1 MMKKV
6 TVLICFLVLLGYS
19 AYGDQAAWQGKEES
33 QIRQAQGGEIFPQG
47 KPRFGP
53 PEEAYKACEGKAA
66 GSASQFTGSDGVT
79 VTGTCG
85 MDGERLVLRP
95 DRPRGNSQ
103 DKRRSPPPEAYRAC
117 EGRSTGSE
125 AQFVNPRGEI
135 VKGTCQEQEGKLLLR
150 PYSNKDGMQGQASD
164 QSGKGSIE
172 R

>member
-66 GSASQFTGSDGVT
+66 GSASQFTGPDGET
-79 VTGTCG
+79 VKGTCG

-95 DRPRGNSQ
+95 DRPRGIHRTNVAA
-103 DKRRSPPPEAYRAC
+103 R
-117 EGRSTGSE
+117 
-125 AQFVNPRGEI
+125 
-135 VKGTCQEQEGKLLLR
+135 LLR
-150 PYSNKDGMQGQASD
+150 PTQPAKAGAQEARRSS
-164 QSGKGSIE
+164 
-172 R
+172 